1 MILFFGVLAL
11 IGGVFAWRA
20 WSKRQWREEVLA
32 SRLTEAEWRI
42 IRAQVPLLR
51 KLPPA
56 LKEPFEGKVALFLN
70 QVDLVGCDGL
80 EVTDEIA
87 LSIAGQAALLVVGTD
102 AWYKHLTTVL
112 IYPGAFKS
120 KQTTQ
125 DGYVVTEEEIVRLGE
140 SWSRGPVV
148 LSWRDVQQGGLND
161 RDGLNV
167 VLHEFAHQLDDLS
180 GQTDGA
186 PPMAD
191 GQSFARWAQVIV
203 EAYDRHVARI
213 QAGRRTVIDAYGAT
227 SHEEFFAVAVELF
240 FERPQA
246 LKTEEP
252 DVYEQLSRLLNVDPV
267 RWA

>member
-1 MILFFGVLAL
+1 MTLLLGILAL
-11 IGGVFAWRA
+11 IGAVLAWRA
-20 WSKRQWREEVLA
+20 WKKRQWQQEVLA
-32 SRLTEAEWRI
+32 SRLTDEEWRI
-42 IRAQVPLLR
+42 IRAQVPLIR

-56 LKEPFEGKVALFLN
+56 FKGTFEGKVALFLN
-70 QVDLVGCDGL
+70 QVELVGCDGL
-80 EVTDEIA
+80 EVTDEMA
-87 LSIAGQAALLVVGTD
+87 LSIAAQAALLVVGTD

-120 KQTTQ
+120 VQTKQ

-148 LSWRDVQQGGLND
+148 LSWRDAQQGGLND
-161 RDGLNV
+161 SDGLNV

-186 PPMAD
+186 PPMAE

-203 EAYDRHVARI
+203 EAYDRHVANTK
-213 QAGRRTVIDAYGAT
+213 AGRPTIIDAYGAT
-227 SHEEFFAVAVELF
+227 SHEEFFAVAVEMF

-246 LKTEEP
+246 LQQAEP
-252 DVYEQLSRLLNVDPV
+252 EVYEQLSKLLSVNPAKWV
-267 RWA
+267 